1 MGKPQSLLLL
11 SDFVLSSMWVCSS
24 PLIKLFI
31 HSTHGLG
38 LGHQLFVS
46 EIIRYVFS
54 IINMFLFA
62 FLGKIT
68 GGGSYNPLTV
78 LSGAVSGDSA
88 KVLFTLGARI
98 PAQVLG
104 SIYGVRLL
112 INTIPEIGRGPKLNV
127 DIHRGALT
135 EGLLAFV
142 IVSISLSLTRSM
154 PGSFFRKTWI
164 SSVSKLTLQILGSDL
179 TGGVM
184 NPASIMGW
192 AYARGN
198 HISKEHLLVYWLAPV
213 QGSLLAV
220 WIFRLLSKSRKEV
233 KDDTKSKSE

>member
-1 MGKPQSLLLL
+1 MRKPKTLSLL
-11 SDFVLSSMWVCSS
+11 SDFVLSSVWVCSS

-31 HSTHGLG
+31 HSTHGLA
-38 LGHQLFVS
+38 LGHEPFFS

-68 GGGSYNPLTV
+68 GEGSYNPLTA
-78 LSGAVSGDSA
+78 LSGAVSGDA
-88 KVLFTLGARI
+88 GTVLFTLSARI

-112 INTIPEIGRGPKLNV
+112 INAIPEIGRGPKLNV

-142 IVSISLSLTRSM
+142 IVSVSLSLTRSM

-164 SSVSKLTLQILGSDL
+164 SSASKLTLQILGSDL

-184 NPASIMGW
+184 NPASVMGW
-192 AYARGN
+192 AYARGD

-213 QGSLLAV
+213 LGSLLAV
-220 WIFRLLSKSRKEV
+220 WIFRLLFKSKGG
-233 KDDTKSKSE
+233 KDVTKSKSE